1 MLARMT
7 LKPRLICLALLLSL
21 NACAE
26 PALRQVRGQVRGW
39 TFGAGTAEF
48 LSDELRTLSAANID
62 PVGRFTLKL
71 PDPATVGPLLQ
82 PSLIPDVP
90 AGCHNTVRA
99 SVAGAEYYTLGQI
112 TAYPSGGTRKAALTL
127 VSEDRSDGQDPRQDS
142 SRLTKR
148 LFVYAS
154 QGVRVSGELS
164 CAVNGR
170 QASARY
176 ALDLKPGWNRVASEQ
191 TLHRSGASETTVLNV
206 GDDGFERWAL
216 AP

>member
-1 MLARMT
+1 MLLRMT
-7 LKPRLICLALLLSL
+7 LKPFFPCLALALSL

-39 TFGAGTAEF
+39 TFGAGRAEF

-62 PVGRFTLKL
+62 PVGRFTLRL
-71 PDPATVGPLLQ
+71 PDPATVRPLLQ

-90 AGCHNTVRA
+90 AGCTTTVRA
-99 SVAGAEYYTLGQI
+99 SAAGAEYYTLGDI
-112 TAYPSGGTRKAALTL
+112 TAYPSGGTKRAALTL
-127 VSEDRSDGQDPRQDS
+127 VSEDRSGGQDPGQDS

-154 QGVRVSGELS
+154 QGVRVSGELRCTAGS
-164 CAVNGR
+164 Q

-206 GDDGFERWAL
+206 GDDGFERWTVAR
-216 AP
+216 